1 MELSIQEFLD
11 SVSNPNTKK
20 EYRHG
25 IKKFCEWYGKSAEEI
40 LELRKEDLTQKAEE
54 NLIEYRNRAARFEKE
69 IEKFHSYLL
78 SQGFTI
84 NTARNLTLG
93 IRQLFRFYEM
103 PIRFR
108 TGSKVSKTT
117 KTTKNFPLTIEHV
130 RAMFKVA
137 DLRERVILS
146 MATDLG
152 LRIGDFIK
160 IKKNDLPSLDQE
172 PPISL
177 DLMTTKEEEIAHGF
191 LSQETVDLLKVYL
204 PTLEKKNGNPYL
216 FPSNGKSQIS
226 DEWLNRL
233 LQRLAEKAQINLN
246 GKSLTFHCFRK
257 MFLSAAIDSGIGLTA
272 GKKLCGKA
280 IAESDDTYLTTVNL
294 REKFIQLKRFLTIKE
309 QPKVETEKIATLKS
323 AINKLQEEL
332 TQQKTITETISEEN
346 VKINKEF
353 ETLQPLVDFVN
364 SFDAPENLRTI
375 LNFLKDDY
383 LDDIH
388 EGKLRPLRVEFS
400 PYISKK
406 LEEIATTEG
415 ITEKDALK
423 QLVEDNLR
431 TMEKNGKRTRK
442 TSASEKEIR
451 LKEIDQ

>member
-1 MELSIQEFLD
+1 MELSVQEFLD

-40 LELRKEDLTQKAEE
+40 LELRKDDLTQKAEE

-78 SQGFTI
+78 NQKFTI

-108 TGSKVSKTT
+108 AGSKVSKTV

-130 RAMFKVA
+130 RVMFTVA
-137 DLRERVILS
+137 DLRERVVLS

-160 IKKNDLPSLDQE
+160 IRKTDLPDLNQQT
-172 PPISL
+172 PISL
-177 DLMTTKEEEIAHGF
+177 DLMTDKEKVVAHGF
-191 LSQETVDLLKVYL
+191 LSQETVDLLKAYV
-204 PTLEKKNGNPYL
+204 PTLEGKNGNPYL
-216 FPSNGKSQIS
+216 FPSNGESHIS

-233 LQRLAEKAQINLN
+233 LQRLAEKAQIKLN

-257 MFLSAAIDSGIGLTA
+257 MFLSASIDSGVGLTA

-280 IAESDDTYLTTVNL
+280 IGESDDTYLTTVNL
-294 REKFIQLKRFLTIKE
+294 REKFIQLKKFLTIR
-309 QPKVETEKIATLKS
+309 ETAKPENSEVIESLKD
-323 AINKLQEEL
+323 AVARLHEEL
-332 TQQKTITETISEEN
+332 TQQKTVTDAVTEKNI
-346 VKINKEF
+346 K
-353 ETLQPLVDFVN
+353 
-364 SFDAPENLRTI
+364 
-375 LNFLKDDY
+375 
-383 LDDIH
+383 
-388 EGKLRPLRVEFS
+388 
-400 PYISKK
+400 ISKDVEK
-406 LEEIATTEG
+406 LE
-415 ITEKDALK
+415 K
-423 QLVEDNLR
+423 QLQDTQVALGSIRQVLTPEVL
-431 TMEKNGKRTRK
+431 TKLQHEWLHKEY
-442 TSASEKEIR
+442 EKEQSHKQSEQAETVQR
-451 LKEIDQ
+451 